1 MLTRLRHADSNVP
14 ASEILSTPG
23 QSILQTVQSSKFNVS
38 KSLGPVVV
46 LDDFD
51 RISLGR
57 KCVNHPIGSL
67 ESYQWLTSCPPKK
80 TAMSASVT
88 PKSKFPIKAVYGGLV
103 GNGRSSLSG
112 RSATEELR
120 REYSL
125 SNERKGTDNVVHGD
139 LCPERH

>member
-1 MLTRLRHADSNVP
+1 
-14 ASEILSTPG
+14 
-23 QSILQTVQSSKFNVS
+23 
-38 KSLGPVVV
+38 
-46 LDDFD
+46 
-51 RISLGR
+51 
-57 KCVNHPIGSL
+57 
-67 ESYQWLTSCPPKK
+67 
-80 TAMSASVT
+80 MSASVT